1 MDIPEYESMN
11 AVEHHMWWYR
21 GLHALLGWALVAA
34 RPPAGPLLDAGCG
47 TGGLLAWITGVPA
60 GRQPTG
66 LDFIGLDF
74 TGLNFI
80 GLDLE
85 PVALGLARRK
95 SASAWAAGS
104 VNSLPFADDSL
115 AVVLSADVL
124 CHGNVD
130 PAAALAEA
138 ARCLMPGGIMILN
151 LPAYGWLLSAHDRHV
166 HNTRRFTRKEVA
178 ALMRRAGL
186 RPRRLTYWNTVLFPV
201 LVAWRKLV
209 GHRHGSSD
217 VGDFPRFLDRVF
229 GLVLAVE
236 RLYLRSGGRFP
247 FGGSILAIVEKP

>member
-1 MDIPEYESMN
+1 MDIPEYERMY
-11 AVEHHMWWYR
+11 ALEHRMWWYR

-34 RPPAGPLLDAGCG
+34 RPKAGLLLDAGCG
-47 TGGLLAWITGVPA
+47 TGGLLASITGGLA
-60 GRQPTG
+60 GRR
-66 LDFIGLDF
+66 LIGLD
-74 TGLNFI
+74 FI

-95 SASAWAAGS
+95 SASAWVAGS
-104 VNSLPFADDSL
+104 VNNLPFADNRF

-124 CHGNVD
+124 CHDNVD

-166 HNTRRFTRKEVA
+166 HNTRRFTRTEVA
-178 ALMRRAGL
+178 ALMHRAGL

-201 LVAWRKLV
+201 LVVWRKLI
-209 GHRHGSSD
+209 GRRHGSSD
-217 VGDFPRFLDRVF
+217 VGDFPRFLDRLF
-229 GLVLAVE
+229 GLALAME